1 MHCCFMFC
9 CAICTYLCG
18 IILLSVSKLFSGIFR
33 SPFVGKCV
41 KSGFF
46 SQFSGTRQKKFRRKL
61 LPYPVFVAIMS
72 FGTRFSLSLLTNFFC
87 RPSGKTQV
95 PLFRNPRGHSTDYNI
110 DSIAA
115 MHAVCGEC
123 TYDYHI
129 RYCR

>member
-18 IILLSVSKLFSGIFR
+18 IILPFVSKLFSGIFR

-46 SQFSGTRQKKFRRKL
+46 SQFSETRQKKFRRKL

-72 FGTRFSLSLLTNFFC
+72 FGTRFSLSLLTNFFAALREKHRFLC
-87 RPSGKTQV
+87 
-95 PLFRNPRGHSTDYNI
+95 FEPRGHSTDYNI